1 MAGATGGATPARIRI
16 WDAPVRLFHWTI
28 VVLVGVLWWS
38 GEERLFDWHRLAGY
52 TLLALVLFRVIWGLV
67 GSQTARFSSF
77 VRGPGTVAAYVRGS
91 MFRRGAAPHAGHNP
105 LGGWSVIVLL
115 ALLALQV
122 GLGLFAVDVD
132 GMESGP
138 FSYLVEF
145 DTGRFAAETHELVFN
160 LLLAVIAL
168 HVMAMVFYR
177 VVRGENLVAAM
188 ITGWQRWTGTAP
200 VLRFTSP
207 LLALIVL
214 IACGLLVWAVVG
226 LFGGA

>member
-1 MAGATGGATPARIRI
+1 MSVFKFRAL
-16 WDAPVRLFHWTI
+16 DSQ
-28 VVLVGVLWWS
+28 GVAQN
-38 GEERLFDWHRLAGY
+38 G
-52 TLLALVLFRVIWGLV
+52 TLQAQDQAAAIAILHKRGLLLL
-67 GSQTARFSSF
+67 QIL
-77 VRGPGTVAAYVRGS
+77 
-91 MFRRGAAPHAGHNP
+91 
-105 LGGWSVIVLL
+105 LGF
-115 ALLALQV
+115 
-122 GLGLFAVDVD
+122 FAIDVD

-138 FSYLVEF
+138 FAYLVSF
-145 DTGRFAAETHELVFN
+145 DSGRWAAETHELVFN

-168 HVMAMVFYR
+168 HIMAMVFYR
-177 VVRGENLVAAM
+177 MVRGENLVAAM

>member
-1 MAGATGGATPARIRI
+1 MTQGTGTAGAPSRIRI
-16 WDAPVRLFHWTI
+16 WDAPVRLFHWAI
-28 VVLVGVLWWS
+28 VALFGVLWWS

-105 LGGWSVIVLL
+105 LGGWSVILLL

-160 LLLAVIAL
+160 LLLATIAL
-168 HVMAMVFYR
+168 HVVAVAFYL
-177 VVRGENLVAAM
+177 VVRRENLVRPM
-188 ITGWQRWTGTAP
+188 ITGARPWHGVAP
-200 VLRFTSP
+200 ALRFASLP
-207 LLALIVL
+207 LALALLAISGGV
-214 IACGLLVWAVVG
+214 VWALIHFLG
-226 LFGGA
+226 Q